1 MKRFFDGD
9 FVGIV
14 DDDGKVLIPPVYHYI
29 WIFKENFCIVNKFCF
44 YGVLRLSDG
53 KEIVPP
59 KFDFVKIVGG
69 YVMTKSGNK
78 YGVYSL
84 DGCILSDQKGYSTA
98 VCVYSL
104 DGCIL
109 SDPVFSSQKMQEF
122 ILSMFYKGRSGDT
135 PI

>member
-84 DGCILSDQKGYSTA
+84 DGCILSD
-98 VCVYSL
+98 
-104 DGCIL
+104 
-109 SDPVFSSQKMQEF
+109 PVFSSQKMQEF